1 MLAKTRA
8 ELGERDSEIS
18 RLRLSLDQMEQ
29 ISSYNQLKEENAIL
43 RYPFKQ
49 TSLNS
54 VCVFL
59 SVLY

>member
-1 MLAKTRA
+1 MYIIQQYFLKDIQKLLAKTRA

-43 RYPFKQ
+43 R
-49 TSLNS
+49 
-54 VCVFL
+54 
-59 SVLY
+59 

>member
-1 MLAKTRA
+1 MYIYLQDIQKLLAKTRT

-43 RYPFKQ
+43 R
-49 TSLNS
+49 
-54 VCVFL
+54 
-59 SVLY
+59 